1 MARIRILLVLVLA
14 ISACALATAVSPA
27 VAGRGAEAHM
37 MKIVNDYRAKHGL
50 PRVRH
55 SRSLRGSAER
65 YAHYMMRNGY
75 FGHQNRIRA
84 NSKKYHRLGE
94 ILEIQRGLRARTYHA
109 FRVWLSSSSH
119 RAIILDRNFNRAG
132 AGRVSGRFRGHK
144 STIWV
149 MHFGRP

>member
-14 ISACALATAVSPA
+14 VSACALATGAAPA
-27 VAGRGAEAHM
+27 AASSAEAHM
-37 MKIVNDYRAKHGL
+37 LARVNKYRARHGL
-50 PRVRH
+50 RKVRF
-55 SRSLRGSAER
+55 SGSLRGSAEK

-75 FGHQNRIRA
+75 FGHRSRIQA
-84 NSKKYHRLGE
+84 NGSRYHRLGE
-94 ILEIQRGLRARTYHA
+94 ILELQRGMKARVNNA
-109 FRVWLSSSSH
+109 FKVWMGSSSH
-119 RAIILDRNFNRAG
+119 RAIIVDRNFTYAG